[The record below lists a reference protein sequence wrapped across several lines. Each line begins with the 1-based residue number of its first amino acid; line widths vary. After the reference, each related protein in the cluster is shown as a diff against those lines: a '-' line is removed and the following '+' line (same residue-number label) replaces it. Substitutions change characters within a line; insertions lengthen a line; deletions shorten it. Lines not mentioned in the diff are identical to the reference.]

1 MSRLELF
8 LRELKLTPK
17 QAKSPF
23 SPNTYRRRKS
33 SINSLRRKEKTK
45 PKERIKEVIQERE
58 KKQEIEEAKKQAK
71 YLPENNNDGQNTN
84 SFLSFIT
91 GIRDTTISG
100 ILGFI
105 SRNIEK
111 YKRKIFS
118 ASSTVSSHL
127 IDTVEQQAE
136 EESLNLKKQEYL
148 KQNEEQNLINDMDIE
163 RVAKNIKG
171 ENIRLEIDLGCND
184 MDDKEEEDNEDNEIC
199 KTTFNNQLGQQID
212 LNSKI
217 KRIGSKPSL
226 RNQQT
231 IQTRIFDVV
240 HDLYGQ
246 GKLKAEVQNGVI
258 TIYKTDSL
266 IERIENTFNEYVY
279 DDNTQITL
287 TKSDINS
294 ILLDGVEKTIKTTDI
309 KYKIEL
315 PKPKLKRVVVGENNV
330 DFFDTVVKCDKNPK
344 DNGCGLYSD
353 LTALYGYLNTAG
365 TEEQK
370 KELKLSVILWFDTH
384 HDFKEDR
391 YKDAKN
397 VWNDKFKVNGREE
410 TFITWYAKKF
420 FIPFEPYREGTSY
433 SFSNNVSQTILGP
446 VVTFN
451 NGSTL
456 IPTLIPTL
464 LYRISHTYL
473 QNRVFEK
480 KILLHYIVHNF
491 AVTPN
496 NSTTLLRDIL
506 YVHRKTYNDLLST
519 PNAPA
524 NSKIKGILQQAEEIS
539 NNNDPQKEKKLKAV
553 VLKLKQLNNLF
564 GGANDTDFGNIT
576 NITNI
581 TNIINTVIP
590 KMLNTKEF
598 TFVEG
603 RDTLPNFISSADDKY
618 VNDAGESKY
627 PLNKEV
633 QYVPAALFDANKS
646 NTYEPADEEKYF
658 DHESSSTKYDDFILG
673 KNYNNTPR
681 LDTTYE
687 YHNNKCKL
695 EITPSP
701 RTFNKA
707 LTKADIRC
715 SKNPPLVFPDDQ
727 KYNAILIRYLKG
739 KGINEAIFIEK
750 MYEVLTK
757 FVPGDGKQFV
767 LEPNMTKIIPPKFFN
782 SIKTGPSAQSLVFLT
797 ILYRL
802 DSINTFTNPT
812 GDLPLELIDNI
823 VNLKRL
829 GDYGQV
835 IDAKMANLPFFTIDS
850 MESLMCIIEK
860 VSCYIDFNQGVIIY
874 DNGGDDGG
882 FIRSKGKTRDSIYPP
897 GYEGR
902 PPPPVVQGRR

>member
-1 MSRLELF
+1 MR
-8 LRELKLTPK
+8 
-17 QAKSPF
+17 Q
-23 SPNTYRRRKS
+23 
-33 SINSLRRKEKTK
+33 
-45 PKERIKEVIQERE
+45 
-58 KKQEIEEAKKQAK
+58 
-71 YLPENNNDGQNTN
+71 
-84 SFLSFIT
+84 
-91 GIRDTTISG
+91 
-100 ILGFI
+100 
-105 SRNIEK
+105 
-111 YKRKIFS
+111 
-118 ASSTVSSHL
+118 
-127 IDTVEQQAE
+127 
-136 EESLNLKKQEYL
+136 
-148 KQNEEQNLINDMDIE
+148 
-163 RVAKNIKG
+163 
-171 ENIRLEIDLGCND
+171 LEIDLGCND

-199 KTTFNNQLGQQID
+199 KTTFNNQLDQRINI
-212 LNSKI
+212 NSKI
-217 KRIGSKPSL
+217 KRIGSKRQSS

-231 IQTRIFDVV
+231 IQTRIFDTV
-240 HDLYGQ
+240 HELYGQ
-246 GKLKAEVQNGVI
+246 GKLKAEIQNGVI

-294 ILLDGVEKTIKTTDI
+294 ILLDGVEKTINNIIK

-330 DFFDTVVKCDKNPK
+330 DFFNTVVKCDKNPK
-344 DNGCGLYSD
+344 DNGCGLYAL
-353 LTALYGYLNTAG
+353 LTELYGYLNMAG

-420 FIPFEPYREGTSY
+420 FTQAGINALGPIY
-433 SFSNNVSQTILGP
+433 SFVDDVSKTVLRP
-446 VVTFN
+446 VYNFIDITYPVRTN
-451 NGSTL
+451 LNRTV
-456 IPTLIPTL
+456 IPTL
-464 LYRISHTYL
+464 LYKISQIYL

-491 AVTPN
+491 AVTPQGVLPVN
-496 NSTTLLRDIL
+496 YSTTLLRDIL
-506 YVHRKTYNDLLST
+506 YVHKNTYDKLLST
-519 PNAPA
+519 EDAPA
-524 NSKIKGILQQAEEIS
+524 NSKIKGILQQAKDIS
-539 NNNDPQKEKKLKAV
+539 NSNDPQREKKLKAV
-553 VLKLKQLNNLF
+553 VLKLKQLNKLF
-564 GGANDTDFGNIT
+564 GSLNDTEFDNKVVSESINEVIT
-576 NITNI
+576 N
-581 TNIINTVIP
+581 
-590 KMLNTKEF
+590 MLATPFQF
-598 TFVEG
+598 T
-603 RDTLPNFISSADDKY
+603 DTLPPFISNPNNTQY

-627 PLNKEV
+627 PLDKEV

-646 NTYEPADEEKYF
+646 NTYEPADEKSF
-658 DHESSSTKYDDFILG
+658 DYKSSKTKYDDFIRYR
-673 KNYNNTPR
+673 NYNTPR
-681 LDTTYE
+681 LDTRYN
-687 YHNNKCKL
+687 YINGGCKL
-695 EITPSP
+695 EITPS

-715 SKNPPLVFPDDQ
+715 SKNAPLEFSVDK
-727 KYNAILIRYLKG
+727 KYNAILIRYLKD
-739 KGINEAIFIEK
+739 KGITEAKFIEK

-767 LEPNMTKIIPPKFFN
+767 LEPNMTKIIRPKYFN

-802 DSINTFTNPT
+802 NSITVINPT

-874 DNGGDDGG
+874 DNGGKDVDGNIIPE
-882 FIRSKGKTRDSIYPP
+882 FIRSKQYTGYPR
-897 GYEGR
+897 R
-902 PPPPVVQGRR
+902 P